1 MYRDIIYCGMKPSN
15 LKKEYPVPLPLD
27 NQICFT
33 LYATSMAINRTY
45 KPMLD
50 EMGITYPQYLVLNAL
65 GETDGMS
72 VGTIAR
78 RLALESSTVTP
89 LVKRLEQAGL
99 ATRQRSHADERQVQV
114 DLTDA
119 GRALLV
125 QCNCLNETLIERSG
139 MTLAELDALNRQV
152 QALRDALG
160 GDR

>member
-1 MYRDIIYCGMKPSN
+1 M
-15 LKKEYPVPLPLD
+15 PLPLD

-65 GETDGMS
+65 AEADGMS
-72 VGTIAR
+72 VGAVAH
-78 RLALESSTVTP
+78 RLALESSTITP
-89 LVKRLEQAGL
+89 LVKRMEQAGL
-99 ATRQRSHADERQVQV
+99 VTRQRSQTDERQVQV
-114 DLTDA
+114 DLTPA

-139 MTLAELDALNRQV
+139 MTLSQLDALNRQI
-152 QALRDALG
+152 QTLRDALS